1 MNPTPTQPLRLD
13 LQDLGTVVCTRA
25 LRVLP
30 GRRWTLAGATER
42 GERAVVVKVFLAG
55 QRAQRDF
62 RREQRGLEA
71 LHRHAISAPQVLYA
85 GPLAEPSGWALVT
98 AALDGTPAGALG
110 EAALPAVV
118 RAVALQHAEGIEQ
131 RDAHLGNFLIA
142 DGRAWTL
149 DGAGIRAHRALS
161 KRRARQ
167 NLARWLAQYPP
178 SIDRRTGELLTLYR
192 TTRWDQGRVG
202 SGNGFRNQIA
212 HERRERERRLV
223 GKSLR
228 TCGTYIASRTWRRF
242 SVIDRAADAPAL
254 RAWLAAP
261 DAPFD
266 DPQAVWL
273 KRGRSASVVRLTLD
287 GRDVVVKRYNLK
299 GFLHRL
305 RRFWRPSRAWHS
317 WRAAQRLRLWG
328 VPTPKPIALL
338 EERFGPLRGRA
349 FYVSEYAAGE
359 PLATA
364 LPAADP
370 SRRALLLNNL
380 CLLLNTLARLRLSH
394 GDLKATNLLVDND
407 NTLMLLDLD
416 ALRRHRRRNAYFNAL
431 ARDVARLR
439 ANWADQ
445 PALLAELDRAL
456 ADAGLTP

>member
-1 MNPTPTQPLRLD
+1 MSTTPSLPLRLD
-13 LQDLGTVVCTRA
+13 LPELGAVVCTRA

-42 GERAVVVKVFLAG
+42 GARAVVVKLFLAG
-55 QRAQRDF
+55 RHARRDF
-62 RREQRGLEA
+62 RREQRGFAL

-85 GPLAEPSGWALVT
+85 GALAEPAGWVVVT
-98 AALDGTPAGALG
+98 AALDGTPADALG

-142 DGRAWTL
+142 DGLAWTL
-149 DGAGIRAHRALS
+149 DGAGIRASRALS
-161 KRRARQ
+161 ARRARH

-178 SIDRRTGELLTLYR
+178 GIDRRSGELLTLYR
-192 TTRWDQGRVG
+192 TTRWDRGRVG
-202 SGNGFRNQIA
+202 SGDGFRNHIA
-212 HERRERERRLV
+212 RERRERERRQV
-223 GKSLR
+223 AKSLR
-228 TCGTYIASRTWRRF
+228 TCGAYIASRTWRRF
-242 SVIDRAADAPAL
+242 SVIDRAADTPAL

-299 GFLHRL
+299 DFLHRL
-305 RRFWRPSRAWHS
+305 RRFWRPSRAWQS
-317 WRAAQRLRLWG
+317 WRAAQRLLLWG
-328 VPTPKPIALL
+328 VPTPKPVALL

-349 FYVSEYAAGE
+349 FYVSEYARGE

-364 LPAADP
+364 LPTADP
-370 SRRALLLNNL
+370 PTRALLLKNL
-380 CLLLNTLARLRLSH
+380 CALLGTLARLRLSH

-416 ALRRHRRRNAYFNAL
+416 ALRRHRRRDACFRAL

-456 ADAGLTP
+456 ADAGLAP